1 MLSTGFV
8 RAAGLAANL
17 CLRLS
22 LVAMLA
28 RVLRAAPD
36 DPRFAGKGIGVRY
49 LAVGLPASLFV
60 PAVHVLRG
68 RGRRFPAWTDD
79 LYLSILVLDLAGNVF
94 HLYDRYRHF
103 DLIPH
108 AHGTGAITVVF
119 TELFQLPADRAV
131 RFATVGHLLLEAQEI
146 ASDVVF
152 GLRNVRGWWDVVG
165 DVGAG
170 VIGTIAYAATYN
182 RLGTARFSGAQ
193 SGVAT
198 HDTSRQDATSNR
210 R

>member
-1 MLSTGFV
+1 MLGTGFV
-8 RAAGLAANL
+8 RTAGWTANL
-17 CLRLS
+17 GLRLS
-22 LVAMLA
+22 LIAMLA

-36 DPRFAGKGIGVRY
+36 DPRFTGKGIGARY

-60 PAVHVLRG
+60 PAVHLLRG
-68 RGRRFPAWTDD
+68 RGRRYPAWTDD

-94 HLYDRYRHF
+94 HLYDRYPHF

-119 TELFQLPADRAV
+119 AELFQLPADGAV
-131 RFATVGHLLLEAQEI
+131 RIATVGHLLLEAQEI

-170 VIGTIAYAATYN
+170 VIGTIAYAAAYE
-182 RLGTARFSGAQ
+182 RMVRVRAA
-193 SGVAT
+193 
-198 HDTSRQDATSNR
+198 
-210 R
+210 